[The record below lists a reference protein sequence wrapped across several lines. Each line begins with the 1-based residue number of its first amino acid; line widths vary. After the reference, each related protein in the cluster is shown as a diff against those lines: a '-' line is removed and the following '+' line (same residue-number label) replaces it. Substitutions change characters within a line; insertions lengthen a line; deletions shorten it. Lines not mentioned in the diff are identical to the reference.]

1 MQVSSKV
8 ALLSFEKTDKPAV
21 LLELGYMDN
30 FNENQQIRSD
40 AYQNRLVAG
49 IVKGIQKYYAG
60 K

>member
-1 MQVSSKV
+1 MDSSYAV
-8 ALLSFEKTDKPAV
+8 LRETAKPAV

-30 FNENQQIRSD
+30 FSENQQIRDSR
-40 AYQNRLVAG
+40 YQDKLVAG